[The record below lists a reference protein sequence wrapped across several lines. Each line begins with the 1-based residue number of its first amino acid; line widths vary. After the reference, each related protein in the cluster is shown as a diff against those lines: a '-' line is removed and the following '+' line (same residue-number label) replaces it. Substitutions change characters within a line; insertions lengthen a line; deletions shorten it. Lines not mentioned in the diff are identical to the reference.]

1 MATDWP
7 TPRRR
12 RGRRNNGLDAA
23 SFVRVRP
30 VDPRVGEHLLDALR
44 DARIAAY
51 LEPVSTD
58 DPYRLGDVPLSP
70 PSDQLFVDA
79 LQIVTATEIIE
90 HDDFVVGVNQPER
103 FIMDSTEVDA
113 RFADLIARL
122 NAPSDVP
129 DHPAPPPSAPEDDAL
144 DDAEPL
150 GPAADDPL
158 DHYTPPEPSA
168 VRAPSRSA
176 VVASLVLAL
185 GVFLLFFP
193 DTLGM
198 GGNLSIVLGVFGI
211 TAGVGLLLLRLKDV
225 TPEDEGEDGA
235 VV

>member
-1 MATDWP
+1 MSTDWP
-7 TPRRR
+7 APRRR

-44 DARIAAY
+44 DAHIAAY

-58 DPYRLGDVPLSP
+58 DPYRLGGAPLSP
-70 PSDQLFVDA
+70 PADQLFVDA
-79 LQIVTATEIIE
+79 LRVVTATEIIE
-90 HDDFVVGVNQPER
+90 HDDFTVDLHQPER
-103 FIMDSTEVDA
+103 LIIDNAEVDA
-113 RFADLIARL
+113 RFADLIAQL

-129 DHPAPPPSAPEDDAL
+129 DRPAPPPPAVEDEPIY
-144 DDAEPL
+144 DAEPL

-158 DHYTPPEPSA
+158 DHYIPPEPGA

-176 VVASLVLAL
+176 IVAILVLAL

-193 DTLGM
+193 DVLGM
-198 GGNLSIVLGVFGI
+198 GGNLSVVFGVIGI
-211 TAGVGLLLLRLKDV
+211 TAGVGLLLLRLKEL